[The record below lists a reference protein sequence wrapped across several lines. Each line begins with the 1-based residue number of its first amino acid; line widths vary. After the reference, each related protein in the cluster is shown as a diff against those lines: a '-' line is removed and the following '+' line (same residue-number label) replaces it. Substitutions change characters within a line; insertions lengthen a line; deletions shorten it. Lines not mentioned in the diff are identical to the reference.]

1 MKNLLPVLVVFGLV
15 LWLTK
20 RVTPVVS
27 VDPPGNPSGGNGTST
42 GPIVSDTETCGP
54 NGCTIPTGSTGTGA
68 GTGTNNFPV
77 NNINGSNT
85 YK

>member
-1 MKNLLPVLVVFGLV
+1 MKIVLPVFVVLAFV

-27 VDPPGNPSGGNGTST
+27 VDPPGNPTGGNGTAT

-68 GTGTNNFPV
+68 GTGTNNYPT

>member
-1 MKNLLPVLVVFGLV
+1 MKNVLPVLVVLGVV
-15 LWLTK
+15 LWLNK

-42 GPIVSDTETCGP
+42 GPIVSDAETCGP
-54 NGCTIPTGSTGTGA
+54 NGCVIPGGSTGTGA
-68 GTGTNNFPV
+68 GTGTNNYPT